1 MQSAIGMLLVL
12 TSLSRSTAFSVVVQS
27 QAPRRSGTRLLAS
40 FLDNL
45 QKSFSTAVTP
55 GSSMSKYYTI
65 GITGSSG
72 LVGTALQDELASR
85 ASVNGKPVRIVRLQ
99 RGSVVGADD
108 KALDDAPLCSLT
120 WNPNGAV
127 PSEIIGTKALSEMDT
142 VVHLAGENVSTGLG
156 PLGFLGLRPWTAE
169 KKSEIMN
176 SRVTSTLALS
186 KAMAALSSRPQT
198 LLTASGVGIYGDT
211 FVDDTQP
218 AVDETA
224 MVSDTTGFLADVSRA
239 WEEATLEASK
249 KGNNRVVNAR
259 FGVVLSTKGGAM
271 SKVYPIFFL
280 GGGGTVGSGQQYLP
294 FVSARDLARALIY
307 MMETPSLKG
316 PVNVCAP
323 NPCTNSEYTK
333 ALGSAMGRP
342 TIFPFPSFA
351 VSLLFGEMGE
361 TLLLGGT
368 RCVPQKLLKSGFTFL
383 HPTVDS
389 AVQSALKEKI

>member
-1 MQSAIGMLLVL
+1 MQSAIGMLLL
-12 TSLSRSTAFSVVVQS
+12 FTTISRSTAFSVVQS
-27 QAPRRSGTRLLAS
+27 QAPNRSRTRLHAN

-55 GSSMSKYYTI
+55 GSSSMSKYYTI

-85 ASVNGKPVRIVRLQ
+85 ASVNGKPVRIVRLV
-99 RGSVVGADD
+99 RGSVVAED

-127 PSEIIGTKALSEMDT
+127 PSEILGALALSEMDT
-142 VVHLAGENVSTGLG
+142 VVHLAGENVSTSLG
-156 PLGFLGLRPWTAE
+156 PLGFLGLRPWTPE
-169 KKSEIMN
+169 KKAEIMN

-186 KAMAALSSRPQT
+186 KAMAGLSSRPQT

-211 FVDDTQP
+211 FVDDAQP

-224 MVSDTTGFLADVSRA
+224 PVSDTTGFLADVSRA
-239 WEEATLEASK
+239 WEQATLEASK

-280 GGGGTVGSGQQYLP
+280 GGGGNVGSGKQYFP
-294 FVSARDLARALIY
+294 FVSARDLARALVHV
-307 MMETPSLKG
+307 METPSLKG

-323 NPCTNSEYTK
+323 NPCTNSDYTK
-333 ALGSAMGRP
+333 ALGTAMGRP

-389 AVQSALKEKI
+389 AVQSALNEKI